1 MKKCHCEKDPCK
13 IWMCCLLPSSRCP
26 CVLRDEAER
35 REEEAGEEATVAER
49 ERCEERAALETR

>member
-1 MKKCHCEKDPCK
+1 MVYYVRMINEQCGRVGNWPTREAAE
-13 IWMCCLLPSSRCP
+13 
-26 CVLRDEAER
+26 EAER